1 MREPD
6 SSSCSDY
13 CGKKTLDLVKGTN
26 TVFTGPIKTIHR
38 DALLMSLV
46 VKHNILGLLK
56 VFLRAGVTQ
65 STLSVFVFC
74 EQVCVN
80 ELDGRLIILQ

>member
-1 MREPD
+1 M
-6 SSSCSDY
+6 
-13 CGKKTLDLVKGTN
+13 
-26 TVFTGPIKTIHR
+26 
-38 DALLMSLV
+38 LMSLV